1 MSFEVRLNNF
11 ELSIY
16 NELEALS
23 VMALDAIETAEEL
36 TLSKRKLIA
45 LAQQKAALG
54 APPSELEAVQIE
66 LSKENRRQFRNIHS
80 FIICC
85 ANISK
90 LLWLKLDGRD
100 EEFFEN
106 EKVDEVLL
114 KTIKEKIV
122 KIRSTLNLDSDQN
135 SFHWKNKDLRN
146 NLEHYNVKLIAL
158 ISKTGNMSSFRT
170 CHSSTLHQLANGT
183 TDKSYMRTY
192 VTDTKEYI
200 FQGASYNLAK
210 IESEV
215 RSLLTNVQVEI
226 SKLFSPAASK

>member
-1 MSFEVRLNNF
+1 MNNF

-16 NELEALS
+16 KELEALS

-45 LAQQKAALG
+45 LAQQKAELG
-54 APPSELEAVQIE
+54 AQSTELEAVQME
-66 LSKENRRQFRNIHS
+66 LSKENSRQFRNIHS

-100 EEFFEN
+100 EDFFEK
-106 EKVDEVLL
+106 EEVDEALL

-122 KIRSTLNLDSDQN
+122 KIRSTLYLDSDQN
-135 SFHWKNKDLRN
+135 SFYWKNKDLRN
-146 NLEHYNVKLIAL
+146 NLEHYNVKLLAL

-170 CHSSTLHQLANGT
+170 CHSSTLHQLANNT
-183 TDKSYMRTY
+183 AEKNYMRTY

-200 FQGASYNLAK
+200 FQGTSYNLAK

-226 SKLFSPAASK
+226 AQLFSPVVSK